1 MSNANIKIA
10 QSSATLKTAGTLMG
24 LWFLCVCLCFS
35 SSASSMVSVIRGL
48 QSVPGKVVESTGNIK
63 EKVGEALKSDQ
74 VAYMKLYKECEDTDH
89 VNGFEIKLSEVS
101 EGDSG
106 TLKTEDGVTIKK
118 IICKNLSFD
127 MTYTAVHADNF
138 EAEVT
143 MTFGQMYQEA
153 EFLFGDCARP
163 LNNDEEEHGK
173 VMFIKDINIKW
184 KPALKNYQKSQ
195 SDAEKAKRGRA
206 LLRDAGEIGGEIE
219 GYSIKK

>member
-1 MSNANIKIA
+1 MTNANIQIA
-10 QSSATLKTAGTLMG
+10 QSSATLKTAGTLAG
-24 LWFLCVCLCFS
+24 LWCLCVFCCFS
-35 SSASSMVSVIRGL
+35 SSAASIASVIKGL
-48 QSVPGKVVESTGNIK
+48 QSVPGKVVE
-63 EKVGEALKSDQ
+63 VGEALKSDQ

-89 VNGFEIKLSEVS
+89 VNGIEIKLSEVS

-106 TLKTEDGVTIKK
+106 TFKTEDGVTIKK

-153 EFLFGDCARP
+153 EFLFGDCGDAGSELAAER
-163 LNNDEEEHGK
+163 LEEHGK

-184 KPALKNYQKSQ
+184 KPYLAAIEPQV
-195 SDAEKAKRGRA
+195 
-206 LLRDAGEIGGEIE
+206 E

>member
-1 MSNANIKIA
+1 MSNANIQIA
-10 QSSATLKTAGTLMG
+10 QSSATLKTAGTLAG
-24 LWFLCVCLCFS
+24 LWCLCVFCCFS
-35 SSASSMVSVIRGL
+35 SSAASIASVIKGL

-118 IICKNLSFD
+118 IIIENLSFD

-143 MTFGQMYQEA
+143 MTFGQHYGKA
-153 EFLFGDCARP
+153 EFLFGDCGDAGSKLAAER
-163 LNNDEEEHGK
+163 LEEHGK

-195 SDAEKAKRGRA
+195 RDAE
-206 LLRDAGEIGGEIE
+206 EIGGEIE

>member
-10 QSSATLKTAGTLMG
+10 QSSATLKTAGTLAG
-24 LWFLCVCLCFS
+24 LWCLCVFCCFS
-35 SSASSMVSVIRGL
+35 SSAASITSVIRGL
-48 QSVPGKVVESTGNIK
+48 QSVPGKVVE
-63 EKVGEALKSDQ
+63 VGEALKSDQ

-106 TLKTEDGVTIKK
+106 TFKTEDGVTIKK

-153 EFLFGDCARP
+153 EFLFGDCGDAGSELAAER
-163 LNNDEEEHGK
+163 LEEHGK

-184 KPALKNYQKSQ
+184 KPVLKNYQKSQ
-195 SDAEKAKRGRA
+195 RDAE
-206 LLRDAGEIGGEIE
+206 EIGGEIE

>member
-1 MSNANIKIA
+1 MTNANIQIA
-10 QSSATLKTAGTLMG
+10 QSSATLKTAGTLAG
-24 LWFLCVCLCFS
+24 LWCLCVFCCFS
-35 SSASSMVSVIRGL
+35 SSAASIASVIKGL
-48 QSVPGKVVESTGNIK
+48 QSVPGKVVE
-63 EKVGEALKSDQ
+63 VGEALKSDQ

-118 IICKNLSFD
+118 IIIENLSFD

-143 MTFGQMYQEA
+143 MTFGQHYGKA
-153 EFLFGDCARP
+153 EFLFGDCGDAGSELAAER
-163 LNNDEEEHGK
+163 LEEHGK
-173 VMFIKDINIKW
+173 VMYAKDIKIKW
-184 KPALKNYQKSQ
+184 KPYLAAIEPQV
-195 SDAEKAKRGRA
+195 
-206 LLRDAGEIGGEIE
+206 E

>member
-10 QSSATLKTAGTLMG
+10 QSSATLKTAGTLAG
-24 LWFLCVCLCFS
+24 LWCLCVFCCFS
-35 SSASSMVSVIRGL
+35 SSAASIASVIRGL
-48 QSVPGKVVESTGNIK
+48 QSVPGKVVE
-63 EKVGEALKSDQ
+63 VGEALKSDQ

-106 TLKTEDGVTIKK
+106 TFKTEDGVTIKK

-153 EFLFGDCARP
+153 EFLFGDCGDAGSELAAER
-163 LNNDEEEHGK
+163 LEEHGK

-195 SDAEKAKRGRA
+195 RDAE
-206 LLRDAGEIGGEIE
+206 EIGGEIE

>member
-1 MSNANIKIA
+1 MTNANIQIA
-10 QSSATLKTAGTLMG
+10 QSSATLKTAGTLAG
-24 LWFLCVCLCFS
+24 LWCLCVFCCFS
-35 SSASSMVSVIRGL
+35 SSAASIASVIKGL
-48 QSVPGKVVESTGNIK
+48 QSVPGKVVE
-63 EKVGEALKSDQ
+63 VGEALKSDQ

-106 TLKTEDGVTIKK
+106 TFKTEDGVTIKK

-153 EFLFGDCARP
+153 EFLFGDCGDAGSELAAER
-163 LNNDEEEHGK
+163 LEEHGK

-184 KPALKNYQKSQ
+184 KPYLAAIEPQV
-195 SDAEKAKRGRA
+195 
-206 LLRDAGEIGGEIE
+206 E

>member
-1 MSNANIKIA
+1 MTNANIKIA
-10 QSSATLKTAGTLMG
+10 QSSATLKPAGTLAG
-24 LWFLCVCLCFS
+24 LWCLCVFCCFS
-35 SSASSMVSVIRGL
+35 SSAASIASVIKGL
-48 QSVPGKVVESTGNIK
+48 QSVPGKVVE
-63 EKVGEALKSDQ
+63 VGEALKSDQ

-143 MTFGQMYQEA
+143 MTFGQHYGKA
-153 EFLFGDCARP
+153 EFLFGDCGDAGSKLAAER
-163 LNNDEEEHGK
+163 LEEHGK
-173 VMFIKDINIKW
+173 VMYAKDIKIKW
-184 KPALKNYQKSQ
+184 KPYLAAIEPQV
-195 SDAEKAKRGRA
+195 
-206 LLRDAGEIGGEIE
+206 E

>member
-1 MSNANIKIA
+1 MTNANIQIA
-10 QSSATLKTAGTLMG
+10 QSSATLKTAGTLAG
-24 LWFLCVCLCFS
+24 LWCLCVFCCFS
-35 SSASSMVSVIRGL
+35 SSAASIASVIKGL
-48 QSVPGKVVESTGNIK
+48 QSVPGKVVE
-63 EKVGEALKSDQ
+63 VGEALKSDQ

-118 IICKNLSFD
+118 IIIENLSFD

-143 MTFGQMYQEA
+143 MTFGQHYGKA
-153 EFLFGDCARP
+153 EFLFGDCGDAGSKLAAER
-163 LNNDEEEHGK
+163 LEEHGK
-173 VMFIKDINIKW
+173 VMYAKDIKIKW
-184 KPALKNYQKSQ
+184 KPYLAAIEPQV
-195 SDAEKAKRGRA
+195 
-206 LLRDAGEIGGEIE
+206 E

>member
-1 MSNANIKIA
+1 MTNANIKIA
-10 QSSATLKTAGTLMG
+10 QSSATLKTAGTLAG
-24 LWFLCVCLCFS
+24 LWCLCVFCCFS
-35 SSASSMVSVIRGL
+35 SSAASIASVIRGL
-48 QSVPGKVVESTGNIK
+48 QSVPGKVVE
-63 EKVGEALKSDQ
+63 VGEALKSDQ

-106 TLKTEDGVTIKK
+106 TFKTEDGVTIKK

-153 EFLFGDCARP
+153 EFLFGDCGDAGSELAAER
-163 LNNDEEEHGK
+163 LEEHGK

-184 KPALKNYQKSQ
+184 KPVLKNYQKSQ
-195 SDAEKAKRGRA
+195 RDAE
-206 LLRDAGEIGGEIE
+206 EIGGEIE

>member
-1 MSNANIKIA
+1 MTNANIKIA
-10 QSSATLKTAGTLMG
+10 QSSATLKTAGTLAG
-24 LWFLCVCLCFS
+24 LWCLCVFCCFS
-35 SSASSMVSVIRGL
+35 SSAASIASVIRGL
-48 QSVPGKVVESTGNIK
+48 QSVPGKVVE
-63 EKVGEALKSDQ
+63 VGEALKSDQ

-106 TLKTEDGVTIKK
+106 TFKTEDGVTIKK

-127 MTYTAVHADNF
+127 MTYTAVHVDNF

-153 EFLFGDCARP
+153 EFLFGDCGDAGSELAAER
-163 LNNDEEEHGK
+163 LEEHGK

-195 SDAEKAKRGRA
+195 RDAE
-206 LLRDAGEIGGEIE
+206 EIGGEIE

>member
-10 QSSATLKTAGTLMG
+10 QSSATLKTAGTLAG
-24 LWFLCVCLCFS
+24 LWCLCVFCCFS
-35 SSASSMVSVIRGL
+35 SSAASIASVIRGL

-127 MTYTAVHADNF
+127 MTSILVYEDGHEESNEIEIGFVDDFIWKVGCPNDGGTPHEVHG
-138 EAEVT
+138 EV
-143 MTFGQMYQEA
+143 MYA
-153 EFLFGDCARP
+153 
-163 LNNDEEEHGK
+163 
-173 VMFIKDINIKW
+173 KDIKIKW
-184 KPALKNYQKSQ
+184 KPYLVAIEPQV
-195 SDAEKAKRGRA
+195 
-206 LLRDAGEIGGEIE
+206 E